1 MFTKIERKYRDTL
14 SEQRFWRFYLL
25 RALLI
30 LALAIFVVIFLGF
43 NAWLVAGICLAI
55 LFVLVGVFFWRDMR
69 MVIGGNKPMKF
80 VAKLDAYAKADEK
93 LRLRGLVASLAEN
106 NFRTREDL
114 KLAIEYFE
122 QQRPVTAKTGVLEW
136 VLSIAIALA
145 SVVAIAYNDEQH
157 MVDNLKLLGIIGPT
171 LQIVLMVVVPMF
183 VVGILARNVF
193 FSQAKIDSILIE
205 DLAYIYVNFDKFA
218 TELQAK

>member
-1 MFTKIERKYRDTL
+1 MFTKIEQNYRSTL

-25 RALLI
+25 RALIVLT
-30 LALAIFVVIFLGF
+30 LAILMVIFLGF
-43 NAWLVAGICLAI
+43 NVWLVATICLIVLLI
-55 LFVLVGVFFWRDMR
+55 LVAMFFWQDMR

-80 VAKLDAYAKADEK
+80 SAKLEAYARADEK

-106 NFRTREDL
+106 NFRTRDDL
-114 KLAIEYFE
+114 RMAIDYFE
-122 QQRPVTAKTGVLEW
+122 KQRPVTTKTGVLEW

-145 SVVAIAYNDEQH
+145 SVVAIAYNDDQH

-183 VVGILARNVF
+183 AVGILARNIF

-205 DLAYIYVNFDKFA
+205 DLAYIYVNFDKYVA
-218 TELQAK
+218 ELKAE